1 MGTYLRISYHTA
13 GKTIPLF
20 NLLLRYKIFLNYFM
34 AFGIL
39 AILRHHRE
47 IINISWWHVI
57 SWCTAF
63 YFLHTTGYFLRTTGK
78 RDTSSPSNNKFQAC
92 KAQEKISAKLLQ
104 NIALESL
111 LIAASRSLFKL
122 RIFDL
127 ILEQLRSSCMF
138 HLWYTHFLCQSMN
151 LSANCLPLTSRKVN
165 ASCQICPPSLVVYL
179 FQYSRQSFEV
189 APIVFFLKDRT
200 VSVINHG
207 VTRKYYLMLN

>member
-1 MGTYLRISYHTA
+1 MGKYLRISYHTA

-63 YFLHTTGYFLRTTGK
+63 YFLRTTGYFLRTTGK

-92 KAQEKISAKLLQ
+92 KAKENISAKLRQ
-104 NIALESL
+104 NIGQESL
-111 LIAASRSLFKL
+111 LIAALSTLFKP
-122 RIFDL
+122 RVFDL
-127 ILEQLRSSCMF
+127 ILEQILKVHACFIYDTRIF
-138 HLWYTHFLCQSMN
+138 YVKAWIWVRTVYR
-151 LSANCLPLTSRKVN
+151 LPLEKWTLLARFVVL
-165 ASCQICPPSLVVYL
+165 PSL
-179 FQYSRQSFEV
+179 FICFNIPANPSRWRQLSSF
-189 APIVFFLKDRT
+189 
-200 VSVINHG
+200 
-207 VTRKYYLMLN
+207 

>member
-1 MGTYLRISYHTA
+1 MWKYLRISYHTA

-34 AFGIL
+34 AFSIL
-39 AILRHHRE
+39 AILRHLRE

-63 YFLHTTGYFLRTTGK
+63 YFLRTTGK
-78 RDTSSPSNNKFQAC
+78 RDASSPSDNKFQAC
-92 KAQEKISAKLLQ
+92 KAQENISAKLLQ

-111 LIAASRSLFKL
+111 LIAASRTLFKP

-138 HLWYTHFLCQSMN
+138 HLWYTHFLCQSKN
-151 LSANCLPLTSRKVN
+151 LFTA
-165 ASCQICPPSLVVYL
+165 YL
-179 FQYSRQSFEV
+179 
-189 APIVFFLKDRT
+189 
-200 VSVINHG
+200 
-207 VTRKYYLMLN
+207 

>member
-1 MGTYLRISYHTA
+1 MGNYLRISYHTA

-39 AILRHHRE
+39 AILRHLRE
-47 IINISWWHVI
+47 IINI

-63 YFLHTTGYFLRTTGK
+63 YFLHTTGK
-78 RDTSSPSNNKFQAC
+78 RDASSPSNNKFQAC
-92 KAQEKISAKLLQ
+92 KAQENISAKLLQ

-111 LIAASRSLFKL
+111 LIAASRTLFKP

-138 HLWYTHFLCQSMN
+138 HLWYTHFLCQSKN
-151 LSANCLPLTSRKVN
+151 LFTA
-165 ASCQICPPSLVVYL
+165 YL
-179 FQYSRQSFEV
+179 
-189 APIVFFLKDRT
+189 
-200 VSVINHG
+200 
-207 VTRKYYLMLN
+207 

>member
-1 MGTYLRISYHTA
+1 MGKYLRISYHTA

-63 YFLHTTGYFLRTTGK
+63 YFLRTTGYFLRTTGK
-78 RDTSSPSNNKFQAC
+78 RGTSSPSNNKFQAC
-92 KAQEKISAKLLQ
+92 KAKENISAKLRQ
-104 NIALESL
+104 NIGQESL
-111 LIAASRSLFKL
+111 LIAALSTLFKP
-122 RIFDL
+122 RVFDL
-127 ILEQLRSSCMF
+127 ILEQIQSSCMF

-151 LSANCLPLTSRKVN
+151 LRANCLPLTSRKVN
-165 ASCQICPPSLVVYL
+165 ALSSFPRCLSVSIFPPILWGGANCLL
-179 FQYSRQSFEV
+179 FKRQDCLRNESWGYTE
-189 APIVFFLKDRT
+189 
-200 VSVINHG
+200 
-207 VTRKYYLMLN
+207 MLPDA